1 MTRRRT
7 GLRGL
12 NAGTGWL
19 VALLV
24 PVSVVAG
31 CAGGPT
37 TSTSGTGTTM
47 TSGTATPGGTGPATG
62 LAGTSWVLA
71 SYQSAG
77 GGQTPAAAGS
87 VATLAFAAGGRLSG
101 STGCN
106 QFSGSYTTT
115 GTDLTITLGPMT
127 RMACTGDAL
136 NTQEAALTRL
146 LPDVTGFRGPPTAL
160 ALTGKGDGVLATY
173 TPGLASLEGTSWT
186 VTGVNNGRGGVEATA
201 LTENLSATFGPD
213 GAFTGVACNNLAGT
227 YQVTGTD
234 GLTITKLAA
243 TLMGCPPELAA
254 LESQYTA
261 ALGEVRTYAISGDTL
276 TLRDGGGATQIT
288 ARLKA

>member
-1 MTRRRT
+1 MTVRRT

-12 NAGTGWL
+12 NAGTGWSL
-19 VALLV
+19 ALLV
-24 PVSVVAG
+24 PLAAFSG
-31 CAGGPT
+31 CAGGTT

-71 SYQSAG
+71 SYQGAG
-77 GGQTPAAAGS
+77 GGQTPAAAGT

-106 QFSGSYTTT
+106 QFSGTYTTT
-115 GTDLTITLGPMT
+115 GTALTITLGPMT
-127 RMACTGDAL
+127 RMACGADLTA
-136 NTQEAALTRL
+136 QEAALTRI
-146 LPDVTGFRGPPTAL
+146 LPEVTGFRGPPTAL

-173 TPGLASLEGTSWT
+173 MPGLASLEGTSWT
-186 VTGVNNGRGGVEATA
+186 VTGVNNGRGGVESTA

-213 GAFTGVACNNLAGT
+213 GAFTGVACNNVAGT

-234 GLTITKLAA
+234 GLTITKLVT

-254 LESQYTA
+254 LESQYLA
-261 ALGEVRTYAISGDTL
+261 ALGEVRTYAISGETL
-276 TLRDGGGATQIT
+276 TLRDGAGATQVT